1 VRPGD
6 YELRTVWLG
15 YRPDDRTI
23 IVPREGLDV
32 AIVLARLP
40 FQLDTMRVVARRTGI
55 IGTAVQQADFRALG
69 GVDVEILGTRH
80 RLRTKA
86 DGLFNFDVR
95 EGSYVLLG
103 RRSGFASRMIPVPV
117 PSEEAVEVAL
127 AMDTAE
133 TKAEQIVNNRIQD
146 LQMRIRRASSMGT
159 AIVGRHELLGVA
171 RRQDLETALRY
182 APSALM
188 EGLIWERVE
197 CVFVDG
203 LPQPGMLTRDYLA
216 EDVAMVE
223 VYNRDGGSNARD
235 MQMFRGTGS
244 ECGVGRIEESFETGR
259 GAFRTYRLAK
269 PGTVKFVWIWLKK

>member
-1 VRPGD
+1 MVRDSAGRPLVDAVVTLDPNEAFRSARTDAQGRFRFRDVRPGD

-133 TKAEQIVNNRIQD
+133 TKAETASPTISNTRPTCRTEGGCSFSKSRPAAGIDIIRIGSGADVPRTNAGQPTWTWAVTRCGRSSESHVVHSEPIE
-146 LQMRIRRASSMGT
+146 LERNGQRSTPIASRTCAMKSTTVVRM
-159 AIVGRHELLGVA
+159 VA
-171 RRQDLETALRY
+171 VR
-182 APSALM
+182 
-188 EGLIWERVE
+188 
-197 CVFVDG
+197 
-203 LPQPGMLTRDYLA
+203 
-216 EDVAMVE
+216 
-223 VYNRDGGSNARD
+223 
-235 MQMFRGTGS
+235 
-244 ECGVGRIEESFETGR
+244 
-259 GAFRTYRLAK
+259 
-269 PGTVKFVWIWLKK
+269 